1 VLNDSPVPTWSH
13 TNSVMAHRESQQQQ
27 HQIQQ
32 HQLQQQQQ
40 QQQQQQRDSE
50 VQFDQRNIS
59 KKQDIFSQ
67 AVASAEIEEFASDTG
82 KIREK
87 EKLQHLSVQLVNYG
101 NTSKSRPSKTIL

>member
-1 VLNDSPVPTWSH
+1 VLDDSPVPTWSH

-27 HQIQQ
+27 HQIRQ
-32 HQLQQQQQ
+32 HQLQQQ

-87 EKLQHLSVQLVNYG
+87 EKLKHLSVQLRKFN
-101 NTSKSRPSKTIL
+101 